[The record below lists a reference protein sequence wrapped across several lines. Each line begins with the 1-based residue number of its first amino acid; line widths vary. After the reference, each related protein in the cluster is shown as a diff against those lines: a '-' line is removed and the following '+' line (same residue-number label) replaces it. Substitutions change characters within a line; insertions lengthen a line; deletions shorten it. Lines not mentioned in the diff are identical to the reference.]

1 MLILILLL
9 LLLLIIKLMMMTN
22 NKIIL
27 TIIQKL
33 MGATTNPDFKVIKCF
48 FSKQKYRST
57 LRNLCI
63 NLFDLTIS
71 RVFSCYDIEFL

>member
-33 MGATTNPDFKVIKCF
+33 MGATTNLDFKVIKCF
-48 FSKQKYRST
+48 FQN
-57 LRNLCI
+57 RNI
-63 NLFDLTIS
+63 DQP
-71 RVFSCYDIEFL
+71 

>member
-9 LLLLIIKLMMMTN
+9 LLLLIIKLMMTN

-48 FSKQKYRST
+48 FQN
-57 LRNLCI
+57 RNI
-63 NLFDLTIS
+63 DQP
-71 RVFSCYDIEFL
+71 